1 MSTCSLPESY
11 DCPINLAYTH
21 WPRCWGVWNAAKHIC
36 CLEIK
41 LRWAS
46 ASSTRLRL
54 TSSPASLTVIPQARQ
69 SHLELAPSTRIMRL
83 PGRFRCLNTS
93 CCVFSPANTSMHASV
108 AGWNSVSLENSHELK
123 IEKTLEAMELGMMWE
138 RMDNLHR
145 PWRQNL
151 GNNLC
156 SSHRAMVPK
165 SDRTV
170 PVGPA
175 SHGYYPAGHR
185 ARPDLRRYCSIVSVV

>member
-11 DCPINLAYTH
+11 NCPINLVYMH
-21 WPRCWGVWNAAKHIC
+21 WPRYWGVCGETHVVWK
-36 CLEIK
+36 
-41 LRWAS
+41 
-46 ASSTRLRL
+46 SSYGEHQHPQY
-54 TSSPASLTVIPQARQ
+54 PASLASIPQVRQ

-93 CCVFSPANTSMHASV
+93 CCVFSPANLSMHASV

-123 IEKTLEAMELGMMWE
+123 IEMTLEAMELGMMWE

-145 PWRQNL
+145 PRRQNL
-151 GNNLC
+151 GNNLR